1 MATASPEAKDLLNSA
16 MRLLKKLE
24 KHCDGADERF
34 KKKIESLKSQL
45 QEFVSNYKTKTIDI
59 TRIKNFVKHL
69 EELDAMCKTSANK
82 KNEMLCLAEKD
93 LGISSETKGNDRAL
107 EDSLKEINAKLC
119 KLDEKLDQ
127 TAQKID
133 QHTMKTSQQ
142 GTSCKTVALST
153 QDHAV
158 VSLLKLYKRGPKI
171 IRKAVNAVS
180 VFFSGGLAALKAF
193 SNRKSD
199 EERTTHLKIN
209 ITRKNMSK
217 FYVEQHESCL
227 ENL

>member
-1 MATASPEAKDLLNSA
+1 
-16 MRLLKKLE
+16 
-24 KHCDGADERF
+24 
-34 KKKIESLKSQL
+34 
-45 QEFVSNYKTKTIDI
+45 
-59 TRIKNFVKHL
+59 
-69 EELDAMCKTSANK
+69 
-82 KNEMLCLAEKD
+82 MLCLAEKD

-133 QHTMKTSQQ
+133 QHT
-142 GTSCKTVALST
+142 
-153 QDHAV
+153 
-158 VSLLKLYKRGPKI
+158 
-171 IRKAVNAVS
+171 
-180 VFFSGGLAALKAF
+180 LKAF